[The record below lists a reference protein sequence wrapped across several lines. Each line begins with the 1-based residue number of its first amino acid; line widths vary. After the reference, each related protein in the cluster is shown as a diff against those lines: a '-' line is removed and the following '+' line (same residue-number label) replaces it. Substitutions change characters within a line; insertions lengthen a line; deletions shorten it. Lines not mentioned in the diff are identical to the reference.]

1 MQRLSSRLQEPH
13 HEVSLPRRGSDT
25 SILWKTIEL
34 HAMSKLRHVQF
45 HVVTKVLRIFLVP

>member
-1 MQRLSSRLQEPH
+1 MERLSSRLQEPH